1 MGTVLQIAAS
11 RRPARRR
18 TERAARE
25 CQIVI
30 FPGVRI
36 ERHDDYESLDLGH
49 RLLDPA
55 STGDF
60 GGFDDFGG
68 TGRGR
73 RPRRSS

>member
-1 MGTVLQIAAS
+1 MGNVLQMAIPKRAP
-11 RRPARRR
+11 RR
-18 TERAARE
+18 RAARPAIE

-49 RLLDPA
+49 RLLDPSA
-55 STGDF
+55 TGNF

-73 RPRRSS
+73 RPRRTS

>member
-1 MGTVLQIAAS
+1 MGNVLQIEPS
-11 RRPARRR
+11 RRPLRRR
-18 TERAARE
+18 PERALTE

-49 RLLDPA
+49 RLLDSTA
-55 STGDF
+55 TGDF

-68 TGRGR
+68 SGRGR

>member
-1 MGTVLQIAAS
+1 
-11 RRPARRR
+11 
-18 TERAARE
+18 
-25 CQIVI
+25 
-30 FPGVRI
+30 VRI

-49 RLLDPA
+49 RLLDSTA
-55 STGDF
+55 TGDF

>member
-1 MGTVLQIAAS
+1 MGTVLQISTSKRAF
-11 RRPARRR
+11 RRR
-18 TERAARE
+18 SEHPARE

-55 STGDF
+55 ATGDF

-68 TGRGR
+68 SGRRR